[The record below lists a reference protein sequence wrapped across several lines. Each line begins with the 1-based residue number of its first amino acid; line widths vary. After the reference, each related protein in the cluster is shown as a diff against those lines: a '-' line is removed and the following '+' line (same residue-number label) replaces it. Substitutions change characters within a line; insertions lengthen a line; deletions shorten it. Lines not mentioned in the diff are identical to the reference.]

1 MGHYSAPRDG
11 AGEAGGVGQVAL
23 GKLGIEARQI
33 APVAAWPHQQPQPVA
48 APRQAPRDGG
58 ADEAGGS
65 GDKGNRLQGFNSG
78 DGRRLYRRAGRFRV
92 EPRRN
97 QRMSS
102 ITKPPTRAASPPPAV
117 TRRAPALRAI
127 TIVLGLAGVAVAT
140 ALVAWFG
147 LGRVADALGRVGWSG
162 FGLYTAIQAG
172 LFVPLAAAWYVLV
185 RGRDGATSPWV
196 LTWGRMVRDAA
207 AQLLP
212 FSAIGGF
219 VLGAR
224 VVTLHGMP
232 AALATASTIV
242 DVTAEFAAQI
252 TFALIGLLVLAAK
265 APHSDLL
272 LPAAGGIAVAVL
284 AVAGFIATQRGAG
297 SLFRALATRVGGE
310 RFGLATRRVDRVQA
324 ALEAIY
330 AAPGR
335 LVLGCVL
342 HLLSWLGTAIG
353 TWLAYRLMAM
363 PIDLSTAI
371 AIEALLHVALTIG
384 FVVPGGVG
392 VQEAAFAGIGGIFG
406 LPAEASL
413 AVSLLSRA
421 RDLVLGVPILLA
433 WQAIEARRLAVAR
446 EGEGSA

>member
-1 MGHYSAPRDG
+1 M
-11 AGEAGGVGQVAL
+11 
-23 GKLGIEARQI
+23 
-33 APVAAWPHQQPQPVA
+33 
-48 APRQAPRDGG
+48 
-58 ADEAGGS
+58 
-65 GDKGNRLQGFNSG
+65 
-78 DGRRLYRRAGRFRV
+78 RFRV
-92 EPRRN
+92 EPPLKAPNEQHHQTADPRGE
-97 QRMSS
+97 
-102 ITKPPTRAASPPPAV
+102 PAAAV
-117 TRRAPALRAI
+117 TRRAPALRVI
-127 TIVLGLAGVAVAT
+127 PIVLGLAGVALAT

-147 LGRVADALGRVGWSG
+147 FGRIADALARVGWTG

-172 LFVPLAAAWYVLV
+172 LFIPLGAAWYVLV
-185 RGRDGATSPWV
+185 RDRDGATSPWV

-242 DVTAEFAAQI
+242 DVTTEFVAQLA
-252 TFALIGLLVLAAK
+252 FALIGLLVLAAK

-272 LPAAGGIAVAVL
+272 LPAAAGIALAVL
-284 AVAGFIATQRGAG
+284 AAAGFIATQRGAG
-297 SLFRALATRVGGE
+297 TLFRALAARVGGE
-310 RFGLATRRVDRVQA
+310 RFGPATRRVDRVQA

-335 LVLGCVL
+335 VLLGCVL

-363 PIDLSTAI
+363 PIDLPTAI
-371 AIEALLHVALTIG
+371 AIEALLHVALAIG
-384 FVVPGGVG
+384 FLVPGTVG

-421 RDLVLGVPILLA
+421 RDLVLGVPILLG
-433 WQAIEARRLAVAR
+433 WQAIEARRLAAAR
-446 EGEGSA
+446 GGESGA